1 LSLCRPF
8 AQTVYRFHNPKWA
21 FEPLSGAGATKYGGR
36 FNPSGTPAL
45 YTSLDIPTAV
55 IEANQ
60 GLASKIRPLT
70 LCSYEVEYDAIL
82 DLTSVQIRRQL
93 GISMDDLACPWR
105 LDIARGNTPKSWS
118 LACDLMASNIP
129 GMIVQSF
136 AHDATADNINLVL
149 WHWSD
154 RTPTCIT
161 AYDPQGHLPK
171 NQDSWTSPLDRKT
184 EY

>member
-1 LSLCRPF
+1 MTPSTPLSLCRPF

-21 FEPLSGAGATKYGGR
+21 FAPVSGTGAARYGGR
-36 FNPSGTPAL
+36 FNPTGTPAL

-70 LCSYEVEYDAIL
+70 LCSYDVQYDAIL
-82 DLTSVQIRRQL
+82 DLTSAQNRRQL

-105 LDIARGNTPKSWS
+105 LDIARGTIPQSWS
-118 LACDLMASNIP
+118 LARNLMASGIP

-136 AHDATADNINLVL
+136 APDATADNINLVL

-154 RTPTCIT
+154 SKPTRVT
-161 AYDPQGHLPK
+161 LYDPDGRLPK
-171 NQDSWTSPLDRKT
+171 NQDSWR
-184 EY
+184 